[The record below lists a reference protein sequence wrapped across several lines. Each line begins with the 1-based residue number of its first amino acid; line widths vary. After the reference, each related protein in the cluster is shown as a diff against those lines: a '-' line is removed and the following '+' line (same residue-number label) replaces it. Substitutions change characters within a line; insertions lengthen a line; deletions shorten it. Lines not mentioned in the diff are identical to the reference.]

1 MKDEHLL
8 LLGEMNGKLDMLLDR
23 AAADEERLRVAQA
36 DAINAGW
43 WGKTAIVLTIA
54 SLYPKARELIAPLV
68 GL

>member
-8 LLGEMNGKLDMLLDR
+8 LLGEMNGKLDMLLAR
-23 AAADEERLRVAQA
+23 TTADEERVRAAQA
-36 DAINAGW
+36 DALNAGW

-54 SLYPKARELIAPLV
+54 SLYPKARELIAPLL